1 LSAQAWFAHEQAE
14 YRRAKWSGSALVE
27 LTLPAEVDPEVMSG
41 VPVIAGTRVPLET
54 LFDHLIKG
62 SSWMSFWNAFRP

>member
-1 LSAQAWFAHEQAE
+1 
-14 YRRAKWSGSALVE
+14 
-27 LTLPAEVDPEVMSG
+27 MSG